1 MNRITKEQLPDLFE
15 AMKIRFADNADLLCE
30 MDSKMGDGDLGL
42 TMRKGFG
49 GLPEIIRNMGEEDF
63 SKLIRKTGMEMTD
76 LVPSTMGMLMGTGI
90 SFGGKAL
97 AGKTEMDA
105 EGFVLYLEGFCE
117 GIVKRGKCSR
127 GDCTV
132 LDAIGQAK
140 DDAKEVLL
148 ANPDA
153 TLEMVCEAALHGAE
167 KGVEDTKSM
176 LPKYGKAAVHVNVAD
191 GTADQGAVAGLIML
205 QGMAD
210 YILGSK

>member
-1 MNRITKEQLPDLFE
+1 MKKITKEQLPDLFE
-15 AMKIRFADNADLLCE
+15 AMKARFADNADLLCE

-49 GLPEIIRNMGEEDF
+49 GLPDVIRNMEEEDF
-63 SKLIRKTGMEMTD
+63 SKVLRKTGMEMTD

-105 EGFVLYLEGFCE
+105 EAFVLYLEGFCD

-140 DDAKEVLL
+140 DDAKAVYLADNTVSLEEV
-148 ANPDA
+148 
-153 TLEMVCEAALHGAE
+153 CKAALAGAE
-167 KGVEDTKSM
+167 KGVENTKSM

-191 GTADQGAVAGLIML
+191 GVADQGAVAGLIMM

-210 YILGSK
+210 YILNN